1 MLLLSADS
9 SANVLFLAV
18 DAGRAR
24 AKSMPRSF
32 GKRTRPVVEGV
43 PRSSLYSRD
52 DSSAEFSRI
61 FAARADGMA
70 GDDSSDDEAP
80 TFSAWDAG
88 RRRRQARVSQV
99 VGKREDECGFCGE
112 GDGDDMV
119 PQPPTLHGKQ
129 RTLETSRK
137 EGKQYGSACSY

>member
-1 MLLLSADS
+1 MSC
-9 SANVLFLAV
+9 FLAV

-61 FAARADGMA
+61 FAARAEGMA

-80 TFSAWDAG
+80 TFSVWDAG

-119 PQPPTLHGKQ
+119 PQPQTLHGKQ
-129 RTLETSRK
+129 RTRETSRK
-137 EGKQYGSACSY
+137 QGKQYGSACSY